1 MTSHTEEPGNRPG
14 ALSAAAALHATIGS
28 LAFVLGVVMVFGLM
42 AIAGST
48 DLLVGI
54 GIAFALPVYGA
65 LATTAGVLL
74 WRRMAIGW
82 WLALVLDLVV
92 LGASLSWLPT
102 ALAPDRSVLVMVA
115 LVMLALTALLVV
127 PATRH
132 AARP

>member
-1 MTSHTEEPGNRPG
+1 MTPHTDELGTRSRT
-14 ALSAAAALHATIGS
+14 LSTAAALHATIGS
-28 LAFVLGVVMVFGLM
+28 LAFVLGIVMVFGLM

-54 GIAFALPVYGA
+54 GLAFALPVYGA

-74 WRRMAIGW
+74 WRRVALGW
-82 WLALVLDLVV
+82 WLALVLDLGV

-102 ALAPDRSVLVMVA
+102 AVPADRVVLLVVA
-115 LVMLALTALLVV
+115 LVMLALIALLVV

-132 AARP
+132 AARR